1 MSERKEAA
9 FLIKAGIE
17 GLEGKRKK
25 RRQLK
30 MIVKCYVKLLKIY
43 KLACMHAI
51 LPYSKH
57 YTPVAMY
64 KMHSIQSQNIIF
76 VHFLFRMI

>member
-43 KLACMHAI
+43 KLACMHVVS
-51 LPYSKH
+51 SKFMRYQQDLTRH
-57 YTPVAMY
+57 GKEHRAWRAD
-64 KMHSIQSQNIIF
+64 IQDIKD
-76 VHFLFRMI
+76 

>member
-43 KLACMHAI
+43 KLACMWY
-51 LPYSKH
+51 L
-57 YTPVAMY
+57 
-64 KMHSIQSQNIIF
+64 QN
-76 VHFLFRMI
+76 L